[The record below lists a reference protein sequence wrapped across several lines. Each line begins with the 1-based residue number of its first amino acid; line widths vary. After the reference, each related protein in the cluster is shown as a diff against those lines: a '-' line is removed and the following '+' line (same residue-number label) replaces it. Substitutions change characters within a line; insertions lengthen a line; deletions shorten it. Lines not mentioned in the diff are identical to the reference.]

1 MGNRLTHGRRLQT
14 SPPNRALREW
24 AAATAR
30 TEPITHDRRPRAG
43 LLSCS
48 ASASPSQRPARR
60 DSHAYIHPAEARPS
74 RHRRCLRTVP
84 AITRK
89 KANNM
94 SSQPPSELT
103 RPHLFTLPPASPP
116 SLPRWTTRA
125 DCPASLPLPAA
136 RRRPS
141 SVSAGSCPAAPP
153 SQPQRASS
161 PTVAAPEPA
170 LLILRRIDFEARHGR
185 RRPAPEKS
193 HRSDPINQGSAP
205 CAGPAYGRSPAIYSC
220 KTSPQADFSV
230 VRQRAGSPRKSSPL
244 LFEYKNNIYIS
255 DLQNTP
261 DTMVEIFYSRTFS
274 PFASGSTLIVSTS
287 PPENSHLYQKAS
299 APTVL
304 VPQYPRGFAAR

>member
-1 MGNRLTHGRRLQT
+1 MPATIGPPALREAHEWVIASHTAGVYRPV
-14 SPPNRALREW
+14 PPNRALREW

-30 TEPITHDRRPRAG
+30 TEPIAHDRRPRTG
-43 LLSCS
+43 LLSRR
-48 ASASPSQRPARR
+48 ASASPSQRPARH

-84 AITRK
+84 AIKRK
-89 KANNM
+89 G
-94 SSQPPSELT
+94 QQREL
-103 RPHLFTLPPASPP
+103 PAAVRAHPPP
-116 SLPRWTTRA
+116 SLHLTA
-125 DCPASLPLPAA
+125 SKPAVLTEMDNAGRCLPLPAA

-244 LFEYKNNIYIS
+244 LFEYKNNIYINY
-255 DLQNTP
+255 LQNTP

-274 PFASGSTLIVSTS
+274 PFASG
-287 PPENSHLYQKAS
+287 
-299 APTVL
+299 
-304 VPQYPRGFAAR
+304 

>member
-1 MGNRLTHGRRLQT
+1 MLAN
-14 SPPNRALREW
+14 SPRNQAKKGQQRELPAAVRA
-24 AAATAR
+24 
-30 TEPITHDRRPRAG
+30 
-43 LLSCS
+43 
-48 ASASPSQRPARR
+48 
-60 DSHAYIHPAEARPS
+60 HP
-74 RHRRCLRTVP
+74 
-84 AITRK
+84 
-89 KANNM
+89 
-94 SSQPPSELT
+94 
-103 RPHLFTLPPASPP
+103 PP
-116 SLPRWTTRA
+116 SLHLTA
-125 DCPASLPLPAA
+125 SKPAVLTEMDNAGRCLPLPAA

-244 LFEYKNNIYIS
+244 LFEYKNNIYINY
-255 DLQNTP
+255 LQNTP

-274 PFASGSTLIVSTS
+274 PFASG
-287 PPENSHLYQKAS
+287 
-299 APTVL
+299 
-304 VPQYPRGFAAR
+304 

>member
-43 LLSCS
+43 LLSCR

-89 KANNM
+89 KANNV

-141 SVSAGSCPAAPP
+141 SVSAGSCLAAPP

-161 PTVAAPEPA
+161 PTVAPPSPPCSSFEES
-170 LLILRRIDFEARHGR
+170 ILRRGMGAADRPPKNLTVRIRSTKEALRAQVRHTGDR
-185 RRPAPEKS
+185 RQSTPVKPHLKPISASSGSEPAAPEKA
-193 HRSDPINQGSAP
+193 HL
-205 CAGPAYGRSPAIYSC
+205 C
-220 KTSPQADFSV
+220 FS
-230 VRQRAGSPRKSSPL
+230 STKI
-244 LFEYKNNIYIS
+244 IYI
-255 DLQNTP
+255 
-261 DTMVEIFYSRTFS
+261 
-274 PFASGSTLIVSTS
+274 
-287 PPENSHLYQKAS
+287 YQWL
-299 APTVL
+299 TEHT
-304 VPQYPRGFAAR
+304 

>member
-1 MGNRLTHGRRLQT
+1 MIDGRGPACCPAERAPRRANGRPATIVTLISIRRRL
-14 SPPNRALREW
+14 
-24 AAATAR
+24 
-30 TEPITHDRRPRAG
+30 DRAG
-43 LLSCS
+43 TGVACEQ
-48 ASASPSQRPARR
+48 SPQSSEKGQQRELPAAVR
-60 DSHAYIHPAEARPS
+60 AHP
-74 RHRRCLRTVP
+74 
-84 AITRK
+84 
-89 KANNM
+89 
-94 SSQPPSELT
+94 
-103 RPHLFTLPPASPP
+103 PP
-116 SLPRWTTRA
+116 SLHLTA
-125 DCPASLPLPAA
+125 SKPAVLTEMDNAGRCLPLPAA

-244 LFEYKNNIYIS
+244 LFEYKNNIYINY
-255 DLQNTP
+255 LQNTP

-274 PFASGSTLIVSTS
+274 PFASG
-287 PPENSHLYQKAS
+287 
-299 APTVL
+299 
-304 VPQYPRGFAAR
+304 

>member
-1 MGNRLTHGRRLQT
+1 MIDGRGPACCPAERAPRRANGRPATIVTLISIRRRL
-14 SPPNRALREW
+14 
-24 AAATAR
+24 
-30 TEPITHDRRPRAG
+30 DRAG
-43 LLSCS
+43 TGVACEQ
-48 ASASPSQRPARR
+48 SPRSREKGQQRELPAAVR
-60 DSHAYIHPAEARPS
+60 AHP
-74 RHRRCLRTVP
+74 
-84 AITRK
+84 
-89 KANNM
+89 
-94 SSQPPSELT
+94 
-103 RPHLFTLPPASPP
+103 PP
-116 SLPRWTTRA
+116 SLHLTASKPAVLTEMDNAGRLPRKLAPSCRKAPTIKRERRLLSRRTA
-125 DCPASLPLPAA
+125 IPTATCLLPH
-136 RRRPS
+136 
-141 SVSAGSCPAAPP
+141 GS
-153 SQPQRASS
+153 
-161 PTVAAPEPA
+161 APEPA

-244 LFEYKNNIYIS
+244 LFEYKNNIYING
-255 DLQNTP
+255 LQNTP